1 MQLTKSLL
9 HTTDAYIKRLREV
22 GIETVVDLLSY
33 FPRDIEDKSD
43 VCEQFSSLNIV
54 DKQVVKCKIELITS
68 ENTRNKKLLIK
79 AVLVDRDGSY
89 AEAVWF
95 NRKYLLQQFAFG
107 DIVLI
112 YGKPK
117 YEYGRL
123 TFPSAEIEH
132 LKATRRE
139 IVPVYS
145 DLNYIPGIWIREK
158 IVLLRSYLAGTFA
171 DTVPVEIRKKH
182 AFRTRAENISSIHFP
197 ASIED
202 FDRSR
207 QELGYEEL
215 YHFQKKGLEKKY
227 ALERDS
233 LGLAPELQIDVD
245 IMKSLIASLPFP
257 LTNKQRIVL
266 FQILKDMERPHAMAR
281 MLQGDVGTGKTVVAL
296 LASVHAILVSRARHP
311 E

>member
-9 HTTDAYIKRLREV
+9 HTTDAYIKRLQEA
-22 GIETVVDLLSY
+22 GMQTVSDLLSY

-43 VCEQFSSLNIV
+43 VCERFAEVSIV
-54 DKQVVKCKIELITS
+54 EKQVVKCKIELITS
-68 ENTRNKKLLIK
+68 EYTRNKKLLIK
-79 AVLVDRDGSY
+79 AVLVDADGSY
-89 AEAVWF
+89 AEAIWF
-95 NRKYLLQQFAFG
+95 NRKYLLQQFASG
-107 DIVLI
+107 DTVII

-132 LKATRRE
+132 MKATRRE

-158 IVLLRSYLAGTFA
+158 IILLRLYLAGTFS
-171 DTVPVEIRKKH
+171 DTVPVEIRSKH
-182 AFRTRAENISSIHFP
+182 GFRTRGENISSIHFP
-197 ASIED
+197 TSIED
-202 FDRSR
+202 FERSKK
-207 QELGYEEL
+207 ELGYEEL

-245 IMKSLIASLPFP
+245 IMKLLIASLPFP

-281 MLQGDVGTGKTVVAL
+281 MLQ
-296 LASVHAILVSRARHP
+296 
-311 E
+311 

>member
-1 MQLTKSLL
+1 M
-9 HTTDAYIKRLREV
+9 
-22 GIETVVDLLSY
+22 
-33 FPRDIEDKSD
+33 
-43 VCEQFSSLNIV
+43 
-54 DKQVVKCKIELITS
+54 
-68 ENTRNKKLLIK
+68 
-79 AVLVDRDGSY
+79 
-89 AEAVWF
+89 
-95 NRKYLLQQFAFG
+95 
-107 DIVLI
+107 I

-132 LKATRRE
+132 LKPIRRE
-139 IVPVYS
+139 IVPIYS

-158 IVLLRSYLAGTFA
+158 IVLLRSYLGGNFP
-171 DTVPVEIRKKH
+171 DTVPVEIRQKH
-182 AFRTRAENISSIHFP
+182 GFRTRTENISAIHFP
-197 ASIED
+197 ISIQD
-202 FDRSR
+202 FDRSKK
-207 QELGYEEL
+207 ELGYEEL

-281 MLQGDVGTGKTVVAL
+281 MLQ
-296 LASVHAILVSRARHP
+296 
-311 E
+311 

>member
-9 HTTDAYIKRLREV
+9 HTTDAYTKRLREA

-43 VCEQFSSLNIV
+43 VCERFSEVSIV
-54 DKQVVKCKIELITS
+54 EKQVVKCKIELLTS

-79 AVLVDRDGSY
+79 AVLVDADGSY

-95 NRKYLLQQFAFG
+95 NRKYLLQQYASG

-112 YGKPK
+112 YGKAK

-123 TFPSAEIEH
+123 TFPSSEIEH

-158 IVLLRSYLAGTFA
+158 IVLLRSYLVGNFP
-171 DTVPVEIRKKH
+171 DTVPVEIRAKH
-182 AFRTRAENISSIHFP
+182 VFRTRAENISSIHFP
-197 ASIED
+197 TSIED
-202 FDRSR
+202 FDRSKK
-207 QELGYEEL
+207 ELGYEEL
-215 YHFQKKGLEKKY
+215 YHFQRKGIEKKY

-233 LGLAPELQIDVD
+233 FGLAPELTIDVD

-266 FQILKDMERPHAMAR
+266 FQILKDMDRQHAMAR
-281 MLQGDVGTGKTVVAL
+281 MLQ
-296 LASVHAILVSRARHP
+296 
-311 E
+311 